1 MIWGNAEHK
10 LEDSKWKLS
19 FENQYDQVKWKVPE
33 AIALSDVKSVTF
45 HVADQKGSV
54 TLKVYNGGDDAEAAN
69 TQYGLTGSEEYTI
82 EPSGEGSVDAVGL
95 MTTDAPGSGSE
106 VSLISVTF
114 ELKEGSG
121 SPITYGDNI
130 IKDGD
135 FASSEAAASWNAS
148 VGNSKITVEEEENE
162 IGDSGLKTYGVI
174 NRDPATATSGD
185 CFSQDITDAVE
196 LGEEYQYSF
205 WAKLSDVYKDA
216 PEEQRNVDFAPFYV
230 SGGEATYLGSYSTG
244 VLSGEITKTL
254 TAGEWTKF
262 SGTFNVPKTADQIV
276 IRIIEQGTNYGQ
288 GDCVKGAYCVTGV
301 SMKKITR
308 PKPEIE
314 KDIPEWKT
322 SVTESLGNDSIAGT
336 AIMLSEISDDTLME
350 LVEKHFNAVTFG
362 NELKPDAL
370 FNYQIDGNSVPTKTI
385 TFEGEELQVPVV
397 NDAGDS
403 LDFSR
408 ADAWQIR
415 SLSGTMPIRIRRSVS
430 ADMCWYGIHRHR
442 NGSSMRTMILQSHM

>member
-1 MIWGNAEHK
+1 M
-10 LEDSKWKLS
+10 
-19 FENQYDQVKWKVPE
+19 KWKVPE
-33 AIALSDVKSVTF
+33 VIALSDVKSVTF

-95 MTTDAPGSGSE
+95 MTTDETGSGSE

-135 FASSEAAASWNAS
+135 FASNEAAASWNAS

-185 CFSQDITDAVE
+185 CFAQDITDAVE

-230 SGGEATYLGSYSTG
+230 SGGEATYL
-244 VLSGEITKTL
+244 E
-254 TAGEWTKF
+254 
-262 SGTFNVPKTADQIV
+262 V
-276 IRIIEQGTNYGQ
+276 IRQAFFPEKLRKHLPQESGRSFP
-288 GDCVKGAYCVTGV
+288 VH
-301 SMKKITR
+301 SMFRR
-308 PKPEIE
+308 P
-314 KDIPEWKT
+314 
-322 SVTESLGNDSIAGT
+322 
-336 AIMLSEISDDTLME
+336 
-350 LVEKHFNAVTFG
+350 
-362 NELKPDAL
+362 
-370 FNYQIDGNSVPTKTI
+370 
-385 TFEGEELQVPVV
+385 
-397 NDAGDS
+397 
-403 LDFSR
+403 
-408 ADAWQIR
+408 
-415 SLSGTMPIRIRRSVS
+415 RIR
-430 ADMCWYGIHRHR
+430 
-442 NGSSMRTMILQSHM
+442 L